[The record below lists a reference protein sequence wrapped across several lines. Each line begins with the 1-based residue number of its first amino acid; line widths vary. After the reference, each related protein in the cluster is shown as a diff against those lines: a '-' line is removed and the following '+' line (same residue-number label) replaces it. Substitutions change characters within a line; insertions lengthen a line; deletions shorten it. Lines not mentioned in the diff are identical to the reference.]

1 MATVERLPIGVQRIK
16 NPSVRGEGGPP
27 LLLLG
32 FGKLGG
38 FLHTWEAPQNV
49 AFCSANPR
57 YNHYYGIAIDSGRH
71 SAFVIGKFSFLILLG
86 GSFSASFAVLLQ
98 AKIQCSTFDQM

>member
-1 MATVERLPIGVQRIK
+1 MSE
-16 NPSVRGEGGPP
+16 
-27 LLLLG
+27 
-32 FGKLGG
+32 LGG
-38 FLHTWEAPQNV
+38 FLVSGGGVFPAVRTGSGESPLNV